1 MPDSQAASMDGPKDS
16 EAAGPVTM
24 QQLRE
29 RYRRS
34 RENRRRYVAEHGIE
48 AMQEIMGVWIMP
60 RSVNV
65 TENRGNDPELE
76 LATEMFYANG
86 RW

>member
-1 MPDSQAASMDGPKDS
+1 MDGPKDS
-16 EAAGPVTM
+16 GAAEPVTK

-34 RENRRRYVAEHGIE
+34 RENRRRFAAEHGIE
-48 AMQEIMGVWIMP
+48 GMEIVDVVILP

-65 TENRGNDPELE
+65 TENRGNDPKLE
-76 LATEMFYANG
+76 RATEEFYANG
-86 RW
+86 RR